1 MMLKNFSDCMNHC
14 NCIPGDTCSAVL
26 VWYWRIGLFLD
37 GCVGLEFSK
46 SSKVTETA
54 SHITPQSSVRVEV
67 FVVFWCLTSLD
78 GSYDD

>member
-1 MMLKNFSDCMNHC
+1 MNHC

-26 VWYWRIGLFLD
+26 VWCWRIGLFLG

-46 SSKVTETA
+46 SLKVTETV
-54 SHITPQSSVRVEV
+54 SHITPQSSVRVGS
-67 FVVFWCLTSLD
+67 FCGLLWCLTLTLD